1 MDYLS
6 LPGGTSREDLGDTI
20 NLTKERKE
28 GNGMRYRIDF
38 RYWHVGSGFSHVET
52 MDAFDLPD
60 GIKPTISD
68 YIDNSDIEWNQFA
81 DYCDAIRIEMVREE
95 DDEPIDIVWWDEDGM
110 TESDAH

>member
-28 GNGMRYRIDF
+28 GNGMRYRVDF

-60 GIKPTISD
+60 GIEPTISD
-68 YIDNSDIEWNQFA
+68 YIENSDLEWNQFSN
-81 DYCDAIRIEMVREE
+81 YCDAVRIEMVRGE
-95 DDEPIDIVWWDEDGM
+95 DNEPIDIVWWDEDGM